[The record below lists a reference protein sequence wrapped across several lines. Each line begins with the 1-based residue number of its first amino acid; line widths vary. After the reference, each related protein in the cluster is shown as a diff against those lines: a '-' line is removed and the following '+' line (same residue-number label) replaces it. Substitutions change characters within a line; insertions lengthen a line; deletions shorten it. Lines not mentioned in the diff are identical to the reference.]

1 MSGQAVLIVGPTSS
15 IARALAKQM
24 AIAGDRLY
32 LAGRDLPEVQRIARD
47 LQIRY
52 RTVVGTGDFDANDV
66 ASHPALIREA
76 IANLEGL
83 DCAILAVGE
92 LGDQAEAEASFEE
105 ARRIIQSNYTGV
117 VSLLMQIAT
126 HMERQR
132 RGTIVAIASVA
143 GDRGRRSNYVYGSAK
158 GALALYL
165 QGLRARLFHAGVHV
179 LTVKPG
185 FVDTKMTFGR
195 PGMFLMASPQTIA
208 RGILAAIRGRREV
221 VYLPAFWSPIMAVIR
236 LVPEPI
242 FKRLRL

>member
-1 MSGQAVLIVGPTSS
+1 MSGQAVLIVGATSS
-15 IARALAKQM
+15 IARALATRM

-47 LQIRY
+47 VQIRC
-52 RTVVGTGDFDANDV
+52 RTVVGTGVFDANDV
-66 ASHPALIREA
+66 ASHPALLREA
-76 IANLEGL
+76 VVNLEGL

-105 ARRIIQSNYTGV
+105 AGRIIQSNYTGV

-126 HMERQR
+126 HMEQQR

-195 PGMFLMASPQTIA
+195 PGMLLMASPQTIA
-208 RGILAAIRGRREV
+208 RVILAAIHHRREV
-221 VYLPAFWSPIMAVIR
+221 VYLPAFWSPLMAVIR
-236 LVPEPI
+236 LIPEPI